1 MTLSSLPVATPL
13 HEVLYVSTLAPGQP
27 VGIVAAIAARAR
39 LSNVRDGITGLL
51 VFDGQRFCQQLEGS
65 PDRLI
70 PLLERIRADARHT
83 AMEVLH
89 QGPLMQRRFQRFSLA
104 FSTLED
110 EDALHRMESLAGN
123 EAMAAFEALAIDLEL

>member
-1 MTLSSLPVATPL
+1 MTLFPPPL
-13 HEVLYVSTLAPGQP
+13 TAPLQEVLYVSTLAPGQP
-27 VGIVAAIAARAR
+27 VGIVATIAAKAR

-51 VFDGQRFCQQLEGS
+51 VFDGQRFCQQLEG
-65 PDRLI
+65 PPAILAV
-70 PLLERIRADARHT
+70 LLERIRADARHT

-89 QGPLMQRRFQRFSLA
+89 QAPLMKRRFQRFSLA

-110 EDALHRMESLAGN
+110 EDALPRMESLAGN